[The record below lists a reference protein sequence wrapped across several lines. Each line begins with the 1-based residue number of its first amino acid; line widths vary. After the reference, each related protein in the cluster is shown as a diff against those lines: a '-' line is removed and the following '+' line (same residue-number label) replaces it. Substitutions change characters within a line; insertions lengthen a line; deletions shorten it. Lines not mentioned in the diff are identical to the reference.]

1 MVVCRA
7 WIILLP
13 LASLLGAP
21 VAESASNT
29 EKAGD
34 VLFVL
39 LPVTGFATAYIK
51 HDREGQAQFVKAFAA
66 NAIVTFGLKAAI
78 DKTRPDGDCCDSFPS
93 GHASFTF
100 MGASFLQRRYGWK
113 YGLPAYAAATF
124 VAYSRV
130 ESDRHFV
137 EDVVAGAAIG
147 FLSSYYFTT
156 RYPGVSIIP
165 VARRDFAGVTFS
177 MQW

>member
-7 WIILLP
+7 WIILLSHA
-13 LASLLGAP
+13 LLLGAP

-34 VLFVL
+34 ILFVL

-113 YGLPAYAAATF
+113 YGMPAYAAATF

>member
-7 WIILLP
+7 WIILLA
-13 LASLLGAP
+13 LVLLLDAP
-21 VAESASNT
+21 VVESASNT

-39 LPVTGFATAYIK
+39 LPVTGFATAFIK

-66 NAIVTFGLKAAI
+66 NAIVTFGLKATI

-93 GHASFTF
+93 GHASFAF
-100 MGASFLQRRYGWK
+100 MGATFLQRRYGRK
-113 YGLPAYAAATF
+113 YGIPAYAAASF

-137 EDVVAGAAIG
+137 EDVIAGAAIG

-156 RYPGVSIIP
+156 RFPGVSITP
-165 VARRDFAGVTFS
+165 VARHDYAGVTFS